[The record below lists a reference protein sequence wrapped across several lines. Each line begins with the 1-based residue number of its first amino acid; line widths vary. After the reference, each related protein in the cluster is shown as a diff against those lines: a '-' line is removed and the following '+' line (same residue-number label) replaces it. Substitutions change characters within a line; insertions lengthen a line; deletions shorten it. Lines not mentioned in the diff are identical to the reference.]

1 MTANL
6 PKPWKYKDWLIWPN
20 TAIDNMNYNRVGCA
34 DTIDGVCYNDISI
47 KECIEK
53 SVDGTGY
60 HVEFKNGNSLC
71 VPLRTSPYTNLN
83 IVYKLRNQSVHP
95 ELNNVSVSTFV
106 DTNKYKFPPL
116 VSDIFFYFDIFQLRN
131 DETKLILSSKDVNT
145 GYNEFLSKGQ
155 NNLNIQII
163 PTNAFAP
170 QIVNYEKVLYGDNF
184 NIILAGTSLF
194 LTFDSISNTFIW
206 KQTTIRETNN
216 FFQIIPLDLQ
226 GKYHKNKMNTPI
238 GNTDSFTIVYSNDI
252 ILTLTKDNILGGN
265 YDSIDRLI
273 ERGDLNVKNSFG
285 IISKMTGYYCK
296 NDKCTPVPLSEV
308 SEKEGETL
316 YDNSTVGRNKD
327 CWGACK
333 YWDENTNTIPEY
345 SIKQPSFKFQIK
357 DNRNIYILFGITAML
372 ILVIILALYFT
383 RNSIS

>member
-1 MTANL
+1 
-6 PKPWKYKDWLIWPN
+6 
-20 TAIDNMNYNRVGCA
+20 
-34 DTIDGVCYNDISI
+34 
-47 KECIEK
+47 
-53 SVDGTGY
+53 
-60 HVEFKNGNSLC
+60 
-71 VPLRTSPYTNLN
+71 
-83 IVYKLRNQSVHP
+83 
-95 ELNNVSVSTFV
+95 
-106 DTNKYKFPPL
+106 
-116 VSDIFFYFDIFQLRN
+116 
-131 DETKLILSSKDVNT
+131 
-145 GYNEFLSKGQ
+145 
-155 NNLNIQII
+155 
-163 PTNAFAP
+163 
-170 QIVNYEKVLYGDNF
+170 
-184 NIILAGTSLF
+184 
-194 LTFDSISNTFIW
+194 
-206 KQTTIRETNN
+206 
-216 FFQIIPLDLQ
+216 
-226 GKYHKNKMNTPI
+226 MNTPI